1 MFIFRRQG
9 RQGAVDGTVAGT
21 SQNVSPGVSLLRL
34 LDSRDW
40 AILSISGIAA
50 IVSGA
55 ILPLVTVIVGSVAQS
70 TRSYFVGTVEASAL
84 TPQIS
89 QLCLYYVYLTIAQF
103 VSVYISTVGFVTGG
117 ERITQRLRERYLNAV
132 LRQEIAFFDNLGSGE
147 IAQRIL
153 DDINQLQ
160 DGLTGKLSLSLTSI
174 STFVTAFVVILVEGW
189 RLGLIMLSGI
199 IAITGAMVIGGW
211 VMVHYAKITAA
222 ANGLA
227 ASAAQESLEEIK
239 QVTAMGMQEAL
250 LKRYT
255 DLVLKAS
262 RSSIRGRI
270 SLAVMIAVMNAC
282 IAWSNGL
289 AFWEGSR
296 LLANNEE
303 SLGALVT
310 TLLSVSTG
318 AFALGNIAPHIQAF
332 GTSIGALAK
341 IFAVIER
348 HSESDPSSM
357 RGDKLAQVNG
367 QIRFRDVSFRYPSR
381 ADTQVLNQL
390 SLVAEPG
397 QTTAIVGPS
406 GSGKSTLV
414 ELIERFYK
422 PSSGTLE
429 LDNVDISSL
438 NVKWLRRN
446 IAMVGQEPFL
456 FDRTI
461 HENISYGLDEQL
473 RSSLSQSEIDKRV
486 IQAAKD
492 ANALDF
498 IDQLPDGLST
508 AVGDRGRLLSGGQR
522 QRIAIA
528 RAIIKEPRILLL
540 DEVTSALDVKSEEEV
555 QRGISTA
562 SAGRTTIII
571 AHRLST
577 IKTAD
582 KIAVVE
588 HGRVIE
594 SGTHEELIHLDGLYA
609 SMVQKQQLQESDTKS
624 NDLGSNAEVVSVET
638 DDELASA
645 TEEKAG
651 NEAHAMPNHNQEH
664 KPETMFSLLRFVASL
679 NRPELLQMLVGVVF
693 SVLAGSLITLQ
704 AFFYA
709 MSIQT
714 LTVDT
719 SQSTSFGSK
728 ISFLGWMWL
737 MLGFLTLLFWL
748 IQGFCFANSTEKLVI
763 RAKTRLLHSMLA
775 QDVAFF
781 ESGAVNA
788 GKSAGLLAASVNG
801 LAGMSAVT
809 LGTLLSGVAIIVSA
823 FIVAVSVAWKMALV
837 CSATIPIILAS
848 GWAHLR
854 ILSILEKQ
862 SKAAYEASATYASE
876 ASSSMRTVASLGLEE
891 HIASEHHKILEKQR
905 HASAISTLKSSA
917 LFALSQCLKY
927 PCAALAFWWGGRL
940 IVTENYTMFQYFLCY
955 SGIIAG
961 AFSAGAVFSF
971 APDVSRAQESASDIK
986 EMLEREPKISMRAG
1000 VGEVVETCE
1009 GSVTLQGVTF
1019 VYPNRPDKVVLENI
1033 DLHIRGGEYVAICGA
1048 SGSGKSTIISLLE
1061 RFHDPSAGAVLID
1074 GRDIRKLHLGEL
1086 RRQYSLVSQESALFS
1101 GTIRTN
1107 IELGCSWRTVSDE
1120 EIKQACSQA
1129 NILDFIQSLPEGLDT
1144 NIGSRGV
1151 MLSGGQRQRIS
1162 IARALIR
1169 NPKILLLDEATSAL
1183 DTESERVVQGA
1194 INEAAKNRTTI
1205 SIAHRL
1211 STIQHADRII
1221 VMDDGQIVGQGSH
1234 AELVQLDRKYADIV
1248 RQQSLA

>member
-1 MFIFRRQG
+1 MAIFKRSRQIG
-9 RQGAVDGTVAGT
+9 DAAGAQGVT
-21 SQNVSPGVSLLRL
+21 PGVSLLRL

-40 AILSISGIAA
+40 TVMIISGIAA

-55 ILPLVTVIVGSVAQS
+55 IMPLVTVVVGNVAQS
-70 TRSYFVGTVEASAL
+70 TRSYFVGNADASTLSSQTA
-84 TPQIS
+84 
-89 QLCLYYVYLTIAQF
+89 QLCLYYVYLTVAQF

-117 ERITQRLRERYLNAV
+117 ERITQKLRERYLNAV
-132 LRQEIAFFDNLGSGE
+132 LRQEIGFFDNLGSGE

-174 STFVTAFVVILVEGW
+174 STFATAFVVILVEGW
-189 RLGLIMLSGI
+189 KLGLIMLSGI
-199 IAITGAMVIGGW
+199 VAITGTMVVGGW
-211 VMVHYAKITAA
+211 FMVRYAKTTAA

-227 ASAAQESLEEIK
+227 SSAAQESLEEIK

-250 LKRYT
+250 LKRYNE
-255 DLVLKAS
+255 LVLLAS

-270 SLAVMIAVMNAC
+270 ALAVMIAVMNAC

-296 LLANNEE
+296 LLANGEE

-332 GTSIGALAK
+332 GASIGASAQ
-341 IFAVIER
+341 IFTVIER
-348 HSESDPSSM
+348 QSQSDASSTL
-357 RGDKLAQVNG
+357 GKKLPQVKG
-367 QIRFRDVSFRYPSR
+367 RIYFRDVSFRYPSR
-381 ADTQVLNQL
+381 KDTQVLD
-390 SLVAEPG
+390 SLDLVIEPG

-422 PSSGTLE
+422 PSSGTIE
-429 LDNVDISSL
+429 LDDVDTSEL
-438 NVKWLRRN
+438 NVKWLRQN

-461 HENISYGLDEQL
+461 QENISYGLDEEL
-473 RSSLSQSEIDKRV
+473 RKSLDPSEIERRV
-486 IQAAKD
+486 IKAAGE

-498 IDQLPDGLST
+498 IDQLPDGPLT
-508 AVGDRGRLLSGGQR
+508 KVGERGRLLSGGQR

-555 QRGISTA
+555 QKGINTA

-577 IKTAD
+577 IKSAD
-582 KIAVVE
+582 KIVVVE
-588 HGRVIE
+588 QGHIVE
-594 SGTHEELIHLDGLYA
+594 SGTHEELVRLNGLYA
-609 SMVQKQQLQESDTKS
+609 SMVEKQQLHGNDAENMQEFDNNT
-624 NDLGSNAEVVSVET
+624 EVVSLGPDEDIAFSAKEKTDIETVET
-638 DDELASA
+638 PIPPQHSPKVKSESI
-645 TEEKAG
+645 
-651 NEAHAMPNHNQEH
+651 
-664 KPETMFSLLRFVASL
+664 FSLLKFVASL
-679 NRPELLQMLVGVVF
+679 NRPELLQMSAGLLF
-693 SVLAGSLITLQ
+693 SVLAGCLITLLGL
-704 AFFYA
+704 FYA

-714 LTVDT
+714 LTTDASRSNSFD
-719 SQSTSFGSK
+719 SQ

-737 MLGFLTLLFWL
+737 MLGFLTLIFWL
-748 IQGFCFANSTEKLVI
+748 IQGLCFANSTEKLVI
-763 RAKTRLLHSMLA
+763 RAKSRLLRSMLA

-781 ESGAVNA
+781 ESGAMTA
-788 GKSAGLLAASVNG
+788 GKSAGLLSASVNG

-809 LGTLLSGVAIIVSA
+809 LGTMLSGIAIIVSG
-823 FIVAVSVAWKMALV
+823 FVVSVAIAWKMALV
-837 CSATIPIILAS
+837 CSITIPIILAS

-854 ILSILEKQ
+854 ILAILEKQ
-862 SKAAYEASATYASE
+862 SKAAYQVSATYASE

-891 HIASEHHKILEKQR
+891 HIASEHHKILERQR
-905 HASAISTLKSSA
+905 RVSAISTLKSSA
-917 LFALSQCLKY
+917 LFGLSQSLKY

-940 IVTENYTMFQYFLCY
+940 IVTDNYSMFQYFLCY

-961 AFSAGAVFSF
+961 AFAAGAVFSF
-971 APDVSRAQESASDIK
+971 APDVSHARESASDIK
-986 EMLEREPKISMRAG
+986 EMLEREPQISMRDG
-1000 VGEVVETCE
+1000 VGDAVESCE
-1009 GSVTLQGVTF
+1009 GAVTLRSTSF
-1019 VYPNRPDKVVLENI
+1019 AYPSRPDRAVLKNI
-1033 DLHIRGGEYVAICGA
+1033 DLHIRAGEYVAICGA

-1061 RFHDPSAGAVLID
+1061 RFHDPSSGAVLVD
-1074 GRDIRKLHLGEL
+1074 GRDIREL
-1086 RRQYSLVSQESALFS
+1086 NVGNLRKQFSLVSQESALFS
-1101 GTIRTN
+1101 GTIRSN

-1120 EIKQACSQA
+1120 EIKKACTQA
-1129 NILDFIQSLPEGLDT
+1129 NILDFVQSLPEGLDT

-1169 NPKILLLDEATSAL
+1169 DPKILLLDEATSAL
-1183 DTESERVVQGA
+1183 DTESERVVQAA

-1211 STIQHADRII
+1211 STIQSADRII
-1221 VMDDGQIVGQGSH
+1221 VMEDGEIVEQGSH
-1234 AELVQLDRKYADIV
+1234 AELVKLDGKYADMV
-1248 RQQSLA
+1248 RQQSLV